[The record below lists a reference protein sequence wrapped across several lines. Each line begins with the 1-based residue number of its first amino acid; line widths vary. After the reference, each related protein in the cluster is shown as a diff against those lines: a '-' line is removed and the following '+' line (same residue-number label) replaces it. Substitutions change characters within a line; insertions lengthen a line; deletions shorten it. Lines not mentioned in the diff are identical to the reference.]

1 MSTLPLERIQN
12 IAGIYGALQQLGGGP
27 SPALIAS
34 AMAARSTIAG
44 QTNNEEGWRPP
55 QWGKELRV
63 FSFGDISDNTYSYM
77 TSVCVQQGD
86 GGYQTYF
93 FDAIISAQHT
103 TKRQITEHPVQW
115 GAAISDHS
123 YQLPAL
129 LTLEV
134 GMSDA
139 MSSFIF
145 GQYSPDSGA
154 GKSVNAYQTFVELQ
168 KTGQPFIVNTHL
180 QRYTNMVIEN
190 ISITDNNRTTY
201 SARFSI
207 SFKEIFIGIT
217 STVSKSTFPM
227 LTAVAYRT
235 TVNAAKNPQR
245 QSIADRI
252 IQTTLAPTP

>member
-34 AMAARSTIAG
+34 SMAARSTIAG
-44 QTNNEEGWRPP
+44 QVDSKDGWRPP
-55 QWGKELRV
+55 EWGQSLLPNL
-63 FSFGDISDNTYSYM
+63 SDSNSYSSL
-77 TSVCVQQGD
+77 TCVAAQSKNGL
-86 GGYQTYF
+86 YTRYF
-93 FDAIISAQHT
+93 FDAVISAQHT
-103 TKRQITEHPVQW
+103 TRRQITEHPVQW

-139 MSSFIF
+139 MSSFNF

-190 ISITDNNRTTY
+190 ISITDNNKTTY
-201 SARFSI
+201 SAKFSI

-227 LTAVAYRT
+227 LTAAAEKK
-235 TVNAAKNPQR
+235 TVNAAAAKTHERSAWQMIFHPQ
-245 QSIADRI
+245 
-252 IQTTLAPTP
+252 